1 VKVGRKRFPEVE
13 AWCERFGMEYPIHP
27 SVGMPGRLTS
37 QLCTCKSD
45 EARRLILGISEQFE
59 LGQAPGEGALLD

>member
-1 VKVGRKRFPEVE
+1 VRAKKPRFREIE
-13 AWCERFGMEYPIHP
+13 AWCQRFGLPYPHHP
-27 SVGMPGRLTS
+27 SAGMPDRLTS